1 VAEAVSLPFGAL
13 GVVSRSAINKV
24 GPSAAQSLQI
34 DARTHQSQQFHRSS
48 LRQGRL
54 HSAGVEALR
63 RTEHTSDVY
72 VRPAFARS
80 LGSGLLVLIAT
91 WVVAKPGSSPRVS
104 LGRRHLGRWR
114 VPPALFLSADEA
126 G

>member
-1 VAEAVSLPFGAL
+1 MAEAVSLPFGAP
-13 GVVSRSAINKV
+13 GVISRSAINKV
-24 GPSAAQSLQI
+24 GPSAAQPPDRCKNASI
-34 DARTHQSQQFHRSS
+34 VAISPQQ

-54 HSAGVEALR
+54 HSDDVEALR

-72 VRPAFARS
+72 VRPTFARS
-80 LGSGLLVLIAT
+80 LGSGLLVLIAA

-114 VPPALFLSADEA
+114 LPPALFLFFVE
-126 G
+126 